1 MPELRGWLLAPA
13 VALWAGL
20 VSFVAVA
27 VPALA
32 MWMATAPLGTP
43 WSQALRQA
51 AGWWL
56 VGHAVP
62 VWIEGA
68 WLTLLPW
75 GTLLIPGFLLA
86 YGGWWSARIVRM
98 TSLRTWFGRG
108 ALTGLSYGVL
118 AAVIAEWASTA
129 NLQYDG
135 PRAAVLGTLLGTVS
149 ALVGSWRNTDVHRL
163 LQDRVP
169 LAVRTA
175 TWSALTGLLALLA
188 FGLLLVLASW
198 LVGLDRALVSWND
211 IGPDAPGAAALVT
224 IALGYLPVAAV
235 WALSYALGPGFVIDG
250 GAAVSAFTPIVT
262 TQLPALPLVAAIP
275 QRAGAWA
282 WLLPLA
288 AVLAGV
294 AMGTVVVRRRIRPLG
309 ARLIVVNLA
318 CLGAAGTLW
327 ICAALSQGSLGN
339 LRLAN
344 MGPEPMPMALLAFV
358 LTALGGALAV
368 LVEPARQP
376 IPSQI
381 MRTQIVRTQIM
392 RTQIST
398 PSMTRINS
406 GRRPARTR

>member
-13 VALWAGL
+13 VALWAAL

-43 WSQALRQA
+43 WSEALRQA

-62 VWIEGA
+62 VWLDGA

-86 YGGWWSARIVRM
+86 YGGWWSARLGTIR
-98 TSLRTWFGRG
+98 SLRAWLGQG
-108 ALTGLSYGVL
+108 ALAGLSYGVL
-118 AAVIAEWASTA
+118 AAVIAEWASAPTV
-129 NLQYDG
+129 QYDG
-135 PRAAVLGTLLGTVS
+135 PRAAVLGTTLGS
-149 ALVGSWRNTDVHRL
+149 AAVLAGSWRYPGVHRL

-169 LAVRTA
+169 LALRTA
-175 TWSALTGLLALLA
+175 AWSALTGLVALLS

-198 LVGLDRALVSWND
+198 LVGLDQALLSWNAV
-211 IGPDAPGAAALVT
+211 GPDAPGTAVLVVVV
-224 IALGYLPVAAV
+224 LGYLPVAAV

-250 GAAVSAFTPIVT
+250 GTAVSAFTPIVT
-262 TQLPALPLVAAIP
+262 TKLPALPLVAAIP
-275 QRAGAWA
+275 ERAGAWA
-282 WLLPLA
+282 WLLPLV

-318 CLGAAGTLW
+318 CLGSAATLW
-327 ICAALSQGSLGN
+327 ICAALSQGSLGS
-339 LRLAN
+339 LRLVN
-344 MGPEPMPMALLAFV
+344 MGPEPLPMALLAFV

-381 MRTQIVRTQIM
+381 MRTNTMRTERLRTERLRTASVRTASV
-392 RTQIST
+392 RT
-398 PSMTRINS
+398 
-406 GRRPARTR
+406 ARTP